1 MVKSGMLSQV
11 MQLKR
16 NLRTIVLA
24 WTVVIG
30 VSLIWNL
37 RQQIRTSKAELRAQV
52 EAIHTINMQYRNW
65 IIHNGGDT
73 YESLD
78 C

>member
-30 VSLIWNL
+30 ISLIWNL
-37 RQQIRTSKAELRAQV
+37 RQQIRISKAELRAQV
-52 EAIHTINMQYRNW
+52 
-65 IIHNGGDT
+65 
-73 YESLD
+73 
-78 C
+78 